1 MSVWWVGVDWCGREC
16 MLVVIG
22 QSTLSPLIKA
32 KTLEQD
38 FSINQQILLP
48 QIAGSFLQQER
59 NKAASANLR

>member
-1 MSVWWVGVDWCGREC
+1 

-59 NKAASANLR
+59 NKAASPNLR